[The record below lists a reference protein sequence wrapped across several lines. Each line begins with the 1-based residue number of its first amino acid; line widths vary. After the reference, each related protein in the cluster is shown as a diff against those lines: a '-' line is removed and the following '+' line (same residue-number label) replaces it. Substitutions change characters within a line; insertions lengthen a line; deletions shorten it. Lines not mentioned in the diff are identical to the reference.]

1 VNATFD
7 RRDLLARFR
16 LFPKA
21 RRGQLP
27 WLRVTA
33 VGDTLHCASGPAEV
47 SVPALVLEPGAFT
60 TKRMPFASVLETY
73 TTTDT
78 LTIQAD
84 ATRFRIGSFSA
95 PALYYESAPKPP

>member
-1 VNATFD
+1 MNATFD
-7 RRDLLARFR
+7 RRELLGRFS

-21 RRGQLP
+21 RRHTLA

-33 VGDTLHCASGPAEV
+33 AGDTLHFASGPAQV

-60 TKRMPFASVLETY
+60 TKRVPFAAVLESY
-73 TTTDT
+73 TTET

-84 ATRFRIGSFSA
+84 AVRFRIGSFSA
-95 PALYYESAPKPP
+95 PALDYEPNPPAD